1 MSNKKHLLITGLL
14 LCAGHMAYA
23 QSTYKS
29 FAEATI
35 NSVSPNGS
43 YVVGNNLGYDNVT
56 NFSSFV
62 YSTADGKTNWRTEY
76 DEDNYDNTGKFQAVN
91 SNGAIAGAMK
101 DKDHLLAIENGGYI
115 MGQNG
120 KRPNKSGYDA
130 DVTYVPIV
138 TAAVWK
144 DDKTYSWAWATT
156 PSTNWATRPTA
167 PTPQP
172 SAKTATP

>member
-62 YSTADGKTNWRTEY
+62 YSTADGKP
-76 DEDNYDNTGKFQAVN
+76 TGAPNMMKTTTTTRAN
-91 SNGAIAGAMK
+91 SK
-101 DKDHLLAIENGGYI
+101 
-115 MGQNG
+115 
-120 KRPNKSGYDA
+120 P
-130 DVTYVPIV
+130 
-138 TAAVWK
+138 
-144 DDKTYSWAWATT
+144 
-156 PSTNWATRPTA
+156 
-167 PTPQP
+167 
-172 SAKTATP
+172 

>member
-115 MGQNG
+115 MG
-120 KRPNKSGYDA
+120 
-130 DVTYVPIV
+130 
-138 TAAVWK
+138 
-144 DDKTYSWAWATT
+144 
-156 PSTNWATRPTA
+156 
-167 PTPQP
+167 
-172 SAKTATP
+172 